1 MLDPQF
7 RVVSFS
13 FPRQR
18 RLLNAGEF
26 RHVFDQA
33 CYKAY
38 CPGLLLLAAPSQT
51 EEARVGFVIGKKHV
65 RLAVNRNRI
74 KRVVRDSFRHHQHD
88 LPPLDIIVL
97 AVKGAANIDTQQL
110 HGQLD
115 KAWRQLCRKAQT
127 KSHQDGQAP
136 RTRNRADK
144 HQA

>member
-1 MLDPQF
+1 M
-7 RVVSFS
+7 
-13 FPRQR
+13 
-18 RLLNAGEF
+18 
-26 RHVFDQA
+26 
-33 CYKAY
+33 
-38 CPGLLLLAAPSQT
+38 
-51 EEARVGFVIGKKHV
+51 GFVIGKKHV

-88 LPPLDIIVL
+88 LPPVDIIVL

-115 KAWRQLCRKAQT
+115 KAWRQLCRKAQA

-136 RTRNRADK
+136 KTRNRAAK